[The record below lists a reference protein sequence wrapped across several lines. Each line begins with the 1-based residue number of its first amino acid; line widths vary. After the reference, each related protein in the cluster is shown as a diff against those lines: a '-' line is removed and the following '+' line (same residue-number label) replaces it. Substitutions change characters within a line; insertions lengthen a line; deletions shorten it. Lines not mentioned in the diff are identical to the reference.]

1 MTHNAETSAHANWDA
16 QRYDRVARPHA
27 AWGATVLDRLSLDGD
42 EVVLDAGCG
51 SGRITAQLLER
62 LPRGRVIAAD
72 NSPTMLAEARV
83 TLAPFGARAEVV
95 EADLVEIDTI
105 LDAPVDAIFS
115 TAVFHWIADHERLFA
130 ALRRV
135 VRAGGLLVAQCGG
148 AGNLAQ
154 FMAAADDVVARPAWR
169 DTFAGQHLWRHYYT
183 PEVTEQQMRAAGFAT
198 VEAGLEPSPQ
208 TFVDDGRARRLLP
221 RRGADEPRLE
231 AAGGGAGR
239 LRRRG
244 GGRGRGAAGRLHT
257 GLRPARTS
265 RRPPEKTAHRRMGDR
280 ARSRATLK

>member
-135 VRAGGLLVAQCGG
+135 VRAGGPLVAQCGG

-208 TFVDDGRARRLLP
+208 TFASPAALGDFCRGVVLTSHVSKLP
-221 RRGADEPRLE
+221 E
-231 AAGGGAGR
+231 AARADFVGEVVAEVVERLGGCTLDYVR
-239 LRRRG
+239 LNI
-244 GGRGRGAAGRLHT
+244 AA
-257 GLRPARTS
+257 
-265 RRPPEKTAHRRMGDR
+265 TA
-280 ARSRATLK
+280 